1 MKKVITKDGSI
12 TYYNEEFN
20 ECYHAKS
27 GAIEEALEKYVK
39 PSKIIEIVKRK
50 KEVVIFDIC
59 FGLGYNT
66 LIALHEILKVNSD
79 CEIKVIA
86 FENDEKILKEILKID
101 LEFKEYDI
109 IKRSIS
115 NLIQNNQPRTT
126 SKNVTIEF
134 HIGDAVKEIKKI
146 KDKADVVFFD
156 SFSIKKCPQLWTADF
171 FKDIITKM
179 NKGARLTNFTCSRV
193 ARLEMEKAGFKIIDG
208 PYIGRNAPSTIAIK

>member
-156 SFSIKKCPQLWTADF
+156 SFSIKKC
-171 FKDIITKM
+171 
-179 NKGARLTNFTCSRV
+179 
-193 ARLEMEKAGFKIIDG
+193 
-208 PYIGRNAPSTIAIK
+208 